1 MHEITNITR
10 LNTFVVTIETI
21 SSSSSEH
28 LSKYYLFPRLTS
40 SNCLVLYFRTPSSL
54 RLLLSLLLFL
64 SVFSLIFATANHFTF
79 YLTKVFEFSSGII
92 NVPIFFY
99 ISCLNLRRYNRS
111 CVSQCA
117 FQCKWRYHS
126 IAGRPIRINDC

>member
-28 LSKYYLFPRLTS
+28 LSKCYLFPRLTS

-54 RLLLSLLLFL
+54 RLLLSLLFFL

-79 YLTKVFEFSSGII
+79 EFSSGII
-92 NVPIFFY
+92 NVPTFFY

-111 CVSQCA
+111 CVSLCA
-117 FQCKWRYHS
+117 FQCKWRHHS

>member
-28 LSKYYLFPRLTS
+28 LSKCYLFPRLTS
-40 SNCLVLYFRTPSSL
+40 SNCLVLYLYFVSS
-54 RLLLSLLLFL
+54 FIIIIII
-64 SVFSLIFATANHFTF
+64 FFICIFADFCNGKSLYF

-92 NVPIFFY
+92 NVPIFFTFP
-99 ISCLNLRRYNRS
+99 
-111 CVSQCA
+111 V
-117 FQCKWRYHS
+117 
-126 IAGRPIRINDC
+126 

>member
-10 LNTFVVTIETI
+10 LNTFVVTTETI

-28 LSKYYLFPRLTS
+28 LSKCYLFPRLTS

-54 RLLLSLLLFL
+54 RLLLSLLFLFIC
-64 SVFSLIFATANHFTF
+64 IFADFCNGKSLYF

-99 ISCLNLRRYNRS
+99 ISCLHLRRYNRS
-111 CVSQCA
+111 CVSLCA